1 MCRRYTSGVQG
12 ISTGCCRYAS
22 GVTEISVVYR
32 QYTQCK
38 RSVCEAVQQ
47 QSSVDPVEVI
57 SSVNEIQVKI
67 HTQEKIQD
75 QDTFQ
80 EERRS
85 SWNLLVVVR
94 VGLVRNSIPHTHTIQ
109 LSIVVCCQ
117 GECVI
122 QAGQV
127 VWVQYRTVETTFSLH
142 RYICFYLCETYPRFT
157 VRTIN
162 QKIVQQ
168 WTAASLLARPGP
180 TL

>member
-1 MCRRYTSGVQG
+1 M
-12 ISTGCCRYAS
+12 
-22 GVTEISVVYR
+22 
-32 QYTQCK
+32 
-38 RSVCEAVQQ
+38 CEAVQQ

-85 SWNLLVVVR
+85 SWDLSVVVR
-94 VGLVRNSIPHTHTIQ
+94 VGFVRNSIPHTHTIQ

-127 VWVQYRTVETTFSLH
+127 VWYNTEQSKLHSHCTDIFVFICVKHILVLLFVQSTRNLSN
-142 RYICFYLCETYPRFT
+142 I
-157 VRTIN
+157 
-162 QKIVQQ
+162 
-168 WTAASLLARPGP
+168 W
-180 TL
+180 